1 MMKVERSKVEFPL
14 WRKKVDSS
22 LFEYSGTTIP
32 TWACTMWRLQ
42 EIFGH
47 CISSQM
53 DDSKVKVVFQ
63 DKDYLGN
70 VTVAKKGRK
79 TPAYRLWFDDD
90 LVMEL
95 KHKYLMSYMRS
106 LEKRLR
112 TEAKEDIEKEI
123 PFWEFLD
130 IEFDPNN
137 KVFGFEAYY
146 RQEPSFPELFKRLI
160 GSPSLKQIDD
170 ELYKKGAGRIYKQ
183 SWKAREMLEFEL
195 GARNVIYMLIDT
207 ENKLLYVGEA
217 QDLAKRLNKRYPS
230 IPKWNYYRYDVLPP
244 QLSAYRV
251 AIERMLIRGYAELL
265 ENKGKI
271 DFKKISSYT
280 LANDKVDIR

>member
-1 MMKVERSKVEFPL
+1 MKVERSKVEFPL

-42 EIFGH
+42 EIFRH
-47 CISSQM
+47 CTSSRM
-53 DDSKVKVVFQ
+53 DDSKVNVIFQ
-63 DKDYLGN
+63 GKDYPGN

-95 KHKYLMSYMRS
+95 KHKFLMSFMRS

-112 TEAKEDIEKEI
+112 REAKEDIEKEI

-130 IEFDPNN
+130 IEFDPNHR
-137 KVFGFEAYY
+137 VFRFEAYY
-146 RQEPSFPELFKRLI
+146 RQVPSFPELFERLV

-170 ELYKKGAGRIYKQ
+170 ELHKKGAGRIHKQ

-195 GARNVIYMLIDT
+195 GAQNVIYTLIDT
-207 ENKLLYVGEA
+207 ENELLYVGEA
-217 QDLAKRLNKRYPS
+217 QNLVKRLSQRYPA
-230 IPKWNYYRYDVLPP
+230 IPHWNYYRYDVLPP
-244 QLSAYRV
+244 ELLAQRV
-251 AIERMLIRGYAELL
+251 AIERMLIRGYAELF
-265 ENKGKI
+265 ENKGNI
-271 DFKKISSYT
+271 ESKKISRFK
-280 LANDKVDIR
+280 LANDRVDIK